1 MRIAHICL
9 ANFYIDGFGYQEN
22 ILPRIHRKMG
32 HEVVIIASTET
43 YVEKAR
49 LGYVAP
55 SSYENEDGIIVHRL
69 PYAIWAPR
77 RLRPKIRAY
86 EGLTAHL
93 EAFKPDLIFLHG
105 VQFWDILTV
114 RNYALPR
121 KIPVHADSHTDY
133 VNSARGFVS
142 RRLLHG
148 IFYRLLLKRADPAI
162 RRYLPTLPVR
172 GDFMREVYG
181 TSPRKIDLL
190 PFGFDD
196 TAVAG
201 IDRTAVRTEI
211 RASLDIPAGDMVLV
225 TGGKIDLRKNI
236 HVLIERFTQLRRNGK
251 LPGVHLLIFGKP
263 TPEVEAILRQ
273 MSMDTHI
280 HMTGW
285 IPSSDIYGMFWAA
298 DLAIFPGT
306 HSVLWEEAI
315 GHGLGAVFHRW
326 PGMEHLDLGGNAR
339 FIDDASPATLDT
351 LLTGLAADDGA
362 AIRAMGKVAAREGP
376 GIFSYSAIAVKAI
389 APPDR

>member
-9 ANFYIDGFGYQEN
+9 AAFYIDGFGYQEN
-22 ILPRIHRKMG
+22 ILPKIHRKMG
-32 HEVVIIASTET
+32 HEVLIIASTET
-43 YVEKAR
+43 YVDKAK

-55 SSYENEDGIIVHRL
+55 SSYENEDGIPVHRL
-69 PYAIWAPR
+69 PYARWAPR

-86 EGLTAHL
+86 EGLAAHL
-93 EAFKPDLIFLHG
+93 ESFRPDLIFLHD

-114 RNYALPR
+114 RNYALSR
-121 KIPVHADSHTDY
+121 GIPVHADSHTDHI
-133 VNSARGFVS
+133 NSARGFVS

-181 TSPRKIDLL
+181 TPADKIDLL

-201 IDRTAVRTEI
+201 IDRAAVREKV
-211 RASLDIPAGDMVLV
+211 RAGLGIPAGDIVLV
-225 TGGKIDLRKNI
+225 TGGKLDLRKNI
-236 HVLIERFTQLRRNGK
+236 HVLAERFTQLRRNGA
-251 LPGVHLLIFGKP
+251 LPGVHLLVFGKP
-263 TPEVEAILRQ
+263 VPEVEAIVRHMTLD
-273 MSMDTHI
+273 SHV

-285 IPSSDIYGMFWAA
+285 IPSANIYGMFWAA

-315 GHGLGAVFHRW
+315 GHGLGTVFYRW

-339 FIDDASPATLDT
+339 FIDDASPATLDA
-351 LLTGLAADDGA
+351 LLVDLAANDGA
-362 AIRAMGKVAAREGP
+362 AIRAMGTRAAQEGP
-376 GIFSYSAIAVKAI
+376 KIFSYSAIAEKAI
-389 APPDR
+389 TAPIR